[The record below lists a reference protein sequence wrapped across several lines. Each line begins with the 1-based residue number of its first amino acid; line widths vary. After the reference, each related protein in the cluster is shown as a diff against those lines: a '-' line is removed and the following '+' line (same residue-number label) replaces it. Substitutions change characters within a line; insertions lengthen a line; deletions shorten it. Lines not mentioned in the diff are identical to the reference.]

1 MVLPDLVLYLEQ
13 QGLGVRAV
21 DIFYGVSN
29 PEPDAC
35 IVLYEYDALPNEPE
49 LGGETVRLEFPLV
62 QAMTRGVANEY
73 DLPRLKLQQV
83 VAAFTK
89 IGDELINGTYY
100 LAALAKGGPRHLK
113 QDANFRHY
121 FTCNF
126 QITKDYS
133 AT

>member
-1 MVLPDLVLYLEQ
+1 MVLADLALYLEQ
-13 QGLGVRAV
+13 QGLGTRGT

-29 PEPDAC
+29 PDPDNC
-35 IVLYEYDALPNEPE
+35 IVLFEYDALANEPE
-49 LGGETVRLEFPLV
+49 LGGKTVRLEYPLV
-62 QAMTRGVANEY
+62 QAMTRGIKDEY
-73 DLPRLKLQQV
+73 DAPRLKLQQV

-89 IGDELINGTYY
+89 IGDEVIGSTYY
-100 LAALAKGGPRHLK
+100 LAIMAKGGPKHLK

-133 AT
+133 AS